1 YTGFV
6 IPRKQERPTLCS
18 IYYPLVSS
26 TALSIGR
33 SFTLNFSP
41 YTPEVFVSKLI
52 IQLVSMSIQGS
63 SEFQRWNVRDVAM
76 GRIIDLDL
84 NYPPPNENMALT
96 GSLGLQVQG
105 IGHYQGQATAAA
117 DFVDDEVVIIS
128 PRKFAEATNNSRRN
142 PSRRSRRVIE
152 GLSEGAEFYTRLS
165 ELTNFRAFSQLGAS
179 NWEVSVNVDVRNK
192 PEYAATNVPMPPV
205 VPQSEFLPES
215 PGFTC
220 AICIGQL
227 IEETSTKCGHIFCK
241 KCIEKAIATQHKCPT
256 CRHKLRKRDIL
267 RIYLP
272 NSS

>member
-1 YTGFV
+1 
-6 IPRKQERPTLCS
+6 
-18 IYYPLVSS
+18 
-26 TALSIGR
+26 
-33 SFTLNFSP
+33 
-41 YTPEVFVSKLI
+41 
-52 IQLVSMSIQGS
+52 MSIEGS

-96 GSLGLQVQG
+96 GPLGLQVQG
-105 IGHYQGQATAAA
+105 IGYQGQATAAA

-128 PRKFAEATNNSRRN
+128 PRKFAEATNNSRGN
-142 PSRRSRRVIE
+142 HSRRSRRVIE
-152 GLSEGAEFYTRLS
+152 GLSE

-179 NWEVSVNVDVRNK
+179 SWEVSVNVDVRNK
-192 PEYAATNVPMPPV
+192 PEYTATNVPVPPV
-205 VPQSEFLPES
+205 VPQSEFLPEA

>member
-1 YTGFV
+1 MGFV

-18 IYYPLVSS
+18 IYYLLVSS

-52 IQLVSMSIQGS
+52 NQLVSMSIEGS
-63 SEFQRWNVRDVAM
+63 SEVQRWNVRDVAM

-84 NYPPPNENMALT
+84 NHPPPNENMALP

-128 PRKFAEATNNSRRN
+128 PRKFAEATNNSRQN

-152 GLSEGAEFYTRLS
+152 GLSE

-192 PEYAATNVPMPPV
+192 PEYTATNVPMPPV
-205 VPQSEFLPES
+205 VPQSEFLPEA